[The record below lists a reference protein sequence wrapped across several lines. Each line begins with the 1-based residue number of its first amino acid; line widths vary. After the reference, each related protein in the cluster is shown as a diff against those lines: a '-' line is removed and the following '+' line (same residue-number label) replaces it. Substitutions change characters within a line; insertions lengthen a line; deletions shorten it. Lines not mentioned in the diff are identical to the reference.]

1 MLVKKSRMKKVLT
14 TLLLIQAIALC
25 APLYTAAQDNSAG
38 KTVQYVPVSKALY
51 DTIAHMDSIL
61 FNAANTQDLET
72 MKSLFTEDL
81 EFYHDASGLAGYEK
95 TISNFQN
102 LFTNYKSTRRVLVPG
117 SMEVYPI
124 KDYGAIQTGLHQFCR
139 LENGVLKDC
148 GTFKFLHIWKRT
160 PTGWKISRVVSYN
173 H

>member
-1 MLVKKSRMKKVLT
+1 MKKIFT
-14 TLLLIQAIALC
+14 TLLLVQVMVLC
-25 APLYTAAQDNSAG
+25 TPQDGAAQDNPAG
-38 KTVQYVPVSKALY
+38 KSVQYVPVSKALY
-51 DTIAHMDSIL
+51 DTIAHMDSIV
-61 FNAANTQDLET
+61 FNAANSQDLKT
-72 MKSLFTEDL
+72 MATLFTDDL

-95 TISNFQN
+95 TMKDFQN
-102 LFTNYKSTRRVLVPG
+102 LFTNHKDTRRALVAG

-124 KDYGAIQTGLHQFCR
+124 KDYGAIQTGLHQFCH

-160 PTGWKISRVVSYN
+160 ATGWKISRVVSYN

>member
-1 MLVKKSRMKKVLT
+1 MKKVFT
-14 TLLLIQAIALC
+14 ALLPIQAIMLC
-25 APLYTAAQDNSAG
+25 ASLYAAAQESPAG
-38 KTVQYVPVSKALY
+38 KSAQYVPVSKALY

-61 FNAANTQDLET
+61 FNAANAQDLKT
-72 MKSLFTEDL
+72 MRSLFTEDL

-95 TISNFQN
+95 TMRNFQN
-102 LFTNYKSTRRVLVPG
+102 LFTNYKDTRRVLVAG

-124 KDYGAIQTGLHQFCR
+124 KDYGALQTGLHQFCR

-148 GTFKFLHIWKRT
+148 GTFKFLHIWKT
-160 PTGWKISRVVSYN
+160 TATGWKISRVVSYN

>member
-1 MLVKKSRMKKVLT
+1 MKKAFT
-14 TLLLIQAIALC
+14 TLLLIHAIVLFS
-25 APLYTAAQDNSAG
+25 PLHTKAQDSPAG
-38 KTVQYVPVSKALY
+38 KSAQYIPVSKPLY
-51 DTIAHMDSIL
+51 DTIAHMDSLL

-95 TISNFQN
+95 TIKNFQN
-102 LFTNYKSTRRVLVPG
+102 LFTNYKTTRRVLVAG

-139 LENGVLKDC
+139 LENGSLTNC